1 MTGFTNTPGWVAQTQ
16 NDTKSTHLSD
26 NNQAEPQGKPQGMS
40 DTVKKRGFMRYP
52 AKYLGKRIDVRDSEG
67 QVVARLYP
75 PSYEESNTDLP
86 KNFEANF
93 LDMYNK
99 IESLDAWKNN
109 FNT

>member
-52 AKYLGKRIDVRDSEG
+52 AKYLGKNRCERFRGSGCGSIIST
-67 QVVARLYP
+67 L
-75 PSYEESNTDLP
+75 
-86 KNFEANF
+86 
-93 LDMYNK
+93 
-99 IESLDAWKNN
+99 I
-109 FNT
+109 